1 MHDSFPFSADVKRS
15 GRQAGDHLSL
25 MLKCSEMELRVS
37 GMHCGLEGFRD
48 DGLRLMGCLT
58 LVVILTFQGHTQE
71 VRTIAPTL
79 RNSSLLPVK
88 K

>member
-48 DGLRLMGCLT
+48 DGLRLKGCLP
-58 LVVILTFQGHTQE
+58 LVVIFQGHTQE
-71 VRTIAPTL
+71 VRTTVPTL
-79 RNSSLLPVK
+79 RNRGLIRVK